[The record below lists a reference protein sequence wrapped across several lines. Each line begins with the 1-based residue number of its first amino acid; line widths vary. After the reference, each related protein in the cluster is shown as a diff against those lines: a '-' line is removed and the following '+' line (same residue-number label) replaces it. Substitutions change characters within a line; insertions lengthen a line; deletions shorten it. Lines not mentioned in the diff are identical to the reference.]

1 MTWVICQEK
10 IEKICNFFENL
21 SQNQHKS
28 STHQHKIT
36 NPEEKQYASRHILI
50 KYHYDLGHI
59 WKNEEKI
66 QKKTGFLR
74 AGQFIVLFLLSY

>member
-28 STHQHKIT
+28 STHQHKFT
-36 NPEEKQYASRHILI
+36 NPEEKKRPA
-50 KYHYDLGHI
+50 
-59 WKNEEKI
+59 
-66 QKKTGFLR
+66 F
-74 AGQFIVLFLLSY
+74 